1 MSQETDNYSIF
12 KSDKG
17 YYVGRIVIMTAPM
30 HKRVSKKYETK
41 EQALRKLKKIIIK

>member
-17 YYVGRIVIMTAPM
+17 YYVGRIVIMTTPI
-30 HKRVSKKYETK
+30 HKRVSK
-41 EQALRKLKKIIIK
+41 

>member
-17 YYVGRIVIMTAPM
+17 YYIGRIVIMTTPM

-41 EQALRKLKKIIIK
+41 EQALRKLKKIIVK